1 MSENTITQAAD
12 NIFLDLGFS
21 AQEADNLLIRS
32 QLMLAL
38 LHQIKHHGWTID
50 QTAQHLK
57 QSKEQIK
64 ALTQG
69 KIGQFSVDTL
79 IVMLNAVGMT
89 VKVEICPPGSLER
102 SPFHSQKPIALS
114 FTSPKTPHTQHEK
127 SEERNPPAALA
138 LTYNPHF
145 RTKSSGREPK

>member
-21 AQEADNLLIRS
+21 AHEADNLLIRS
-32 QLMLAL
+32 QLLLAL
-38 LHQIKHHGWTID
+38 QNPIKHHVWTID

-57 QSKEQIK
+57 QSSDEIK

-79 IVMLNAVGMT
+79 IIMLNQVGMT
-89 VKVEICPPGSLER
+89 VKVKICPPGSLGR
-102 SPFHSQKPIALS
+102 SPFHSQKQIALS
-114 FTSPKTPHTQHEK
+114 FT
-127 SEERNPPAALA
+127 
-138 LTYNPHF
+138 
-145 RTKSSGREPK
+145 

>member
-1 MSENTITQAAD
+1 MIENTITQAND

-57 QSKEQIK
+57 QSRDEIK
-64 ALTQG
+64 ALSQG

-79 IVMLNAVGMT
+79 IVMLNQVGMT
-89 VKVEICPPGSLER
+89 VKIEICP
-102 SPFHSQKPIALS
+102 KVA
-114 FTSPKTPHTQHEK
+114 
-127 SEERNPPAALA
+127 
-138 LTYNPHF
+138 
-145 RTKSSGREPK
+145 

>member
-21 AQEADNLLIRS
+21 AAEAENLLIRS

-38 LHQIKHHGWTID
+38 QNQIKHRGWTLE

-57 QSKEQIK
+57 QSNDQIK

-79 IVMLNAVGMT
+79 IAMLNQIGMT
-89 VKVEICPPGSLER
+89 VKIEICP
-102 SPFHSQKPIALS
+102 KVA
-114 FTSPKTPHTQHEK
+114 
-127 SEERNPPAALA
+127 
-138 LTYNPHF
+138 
-145 RTKSSGREPK
+145 

>member
-1 MSENTITQAAD
+1 MNDNTITQAAD

-21 AQEADNLLIRS
+21 AEEADNLLIRS

-38 LHQIKHHGWTID
+38 QNQIKHNGWTLD

-57 QSKEQIK
+57 QPSDQIK

-79 IVMLNAVGMT
+79 IVMLNQVGMT
-89 VKVEICPPGSLER
+89 VKIEICP
-102 SPFHSQKPIALS
+102 KVA
-114 FTSPKTPHTQHEK
+114 
-127 SEERNPPAALA
+127 
-138 LTYNPHF
+138 
-145 RTKSSGREPK
+145 

>member
-1 MSENTITQAAD
+1 MTENTITQAND

-38 LHQIKHHGWTID
+38 QNQIKHHGWTID

-57 QSKEQIK
+57 QSRDEIK
-64 ALTQG
+64 ALSQG

-79 IVMLNAVGMT
+79 IIMLNQVGMT
-89 VKVEICPPGSLER
+89 VKVEICPAR
-102 SPFHSQKPIALS
+102 
-114 FTSPKTPHTQHEK
+114 
-127 SEERNPPAALA
+127 
-138 LTYNPHF
+138 
-145 RTKSSGREPK
+145 

>member
-38 LHQIKHHGWTID
+38 QNEIKHHGWTIE
-50 QTAQHLK
+50 QTSQHLGVSTDK
-57 QSKEQIK
+57 IQ

-69 KIGQFSVDTL
+69 KIGQFSVDIL
-79 IVMLNAVGMT
+79 ITMLNQIGMT
-89 VKVEICPPGSLER
+89 VKVEICP
-102 SPFHSQKPIALS
+102 KVA
-114 FTSPKTPHTQHEK
+114 
-127 SEERNPPAALA
+127 
-138 LTYNPHF
+138 
-145 RTKSSGREPK
+145 